1 MVLGLLRV
9 ELFLP
14 ENGSLKEKRYY
25 LRSIKDRVRS
35 YYNVSVAEIDHHELW
50 QRSSLAFV
58 CVAGD
63 RSIAE
68 NTINGVKKFLEK
80 HYPELILDLKV
91 DYTYYKD

>member
-35 YYNVSVAEIDHHELW
+35 YYNVSVAETDHHEL
-50 QRSSLAFV
+50 
-58 CVAGD
+58 
-63 RSIAE
+63 
-68 NTINGVKKFLEK
+68 
-80 HYPELILDLKV
+80 
-91 DYTYYKD
+91 